1 MITSASSTHRTRSGS
16 QRQVA
21 ASSRD
26 RRPSSSNPTVARRV
40 ATAFAAP
47 RRAGVDDTIAEGF
60 ATMEARFKRDAAK
73 GISTRMQF
81 VLTGP
86 GGGTWF
92 VVIKDQKCTV
102 TTGEGSDPDAT
113 LMATAS
119 DYRKIFDGE
128 MNKIV
133 ALLRGKL
140 RVKGDMGAVRPFF
153 ACFKKR

>member
-1 MITSASSTHRTRSGS
+1 MPSRS
-16 QRQVA
+16 R
-21 ASSRD
+21 
-26 RRPSSSNPTVARRV
+26 RRPIANPTAARLVR
-40 ATAFAAP
+40 TSFSAP
-47 RRAGVDDTIAEGF
+47 RRAGADDTIAEGF
-60 ATMEARFKRDAAK
+60 ATMEARFKPDAAK
-73 GISTRMQF
+73 GVSTRMQF

-119 DYRKIFDGE
+119 DYRKIFNGE
-128 MNKIV
+128 MNKVV

-140 RVKGDMGAVRPFF
+140 RVKGEMGAVRPFF
-153 ACFKKR
+153 ACFRKR